1 MRVKTI
7 SHFIALFIRILLK
20 WRLGLRDYLLLLLDC
35 SQTLRIDNDNVNIPY
50 LLKIII
56 TKGGFNGNK
65 RHGRRSAHLFINLQ
79 KKNIHK
85 HGHVLSSMSI

>member
-20 WRLGLRDYLLLLLDC
+20 WRLGLRNYSLLLLDC
-35 SQTLRIDNDNVNIPY
+35 SQTLRIDNDNDNFNIPY

-56 TKGGFNGNK
+56 TKGGFNGN
-65 RHGRRSAHLFINLQ
+65 
-79 KKNIHK
+79 
-85 HGHVLSSMSI
+85 